1 MILEICAEDIQ
12 SCMHAQQ
19 GGARRIE
26 LCSALDQGGLTP
38 GSGLIQLANQYV
50 TLPIHVLI
58 RPRGGDFVYDRKE
71 LAIIRREIENCKA
84 MGCAGVVIGALDD
97 DGDIDG
103 RLVAQWVQV
112 AYPMEVTFHRAF
124 DLTSDPMESLDILA
138 EAGVNRILT
147 SGCAPTC
154 VEGLDM
160 LAKLVEV
167 AAEGLEIQA
176 GSGVSPDNIAQLHAA
191 GIRNFHMSAREWVR
205 SNVSSELFA
214 MDYQRSSLEEIKRAV
229 KVIKDLY

>member
-84 MGCAGVVIGALDD
+84 MGCAGVVIGALDE

-112 AYPMEVTFHRAF
+112 AYPME
-124 DLTSDPMESLDILA
+124 SLEILA

-191 GIRNFHMSAREWVR
+191 GVRNFHMSAREWVR
-205 SNVSSELFA
+205 SNVSSALFA
-214 MDYQRSSLEEIKRAV
+214 MDYQRSSLDEIKRAV
-229 KVIKDLY
+229 EVIKDLY